1 MDDCILYSL
10 SLPTKTR
17 LEVNSVAHSPSS
29 QDVSSQLPDV
39 PNAPAG
45 AEDRSRRN
53 AERARQRRERRE
65 SAARQIKA
73 ESESLD
79 VSEAAMCLPDAPSP
93 AEPPPPAEPS
103 ADDDVYISRGGRA
116 LRKRKMIKTP
126 EPPARQP
133 SKRTTAL

>member
-1 MDDCILYSL
+1 M
-10 SLPTKTR
+10 
-17 LEVNSVAHSPSS
+17 SV
-29 QDVSSQLPDV
+29 QLPILHHAYHPV
-39 PNAPAG
+39 IGGVASS
-45 AEDRSRRN
+45 RS
-53 AERARQRRERRE
+53 
-65 SAARQIKA
+65 
-73 ESESLD
+73 SLLETPFD
-79 VSEAAMCLPDAPSP
+79 P

>member
-17 LEVNSVAHSPSS
+17 LEVNSAAHSPSS
-29 QDVSSQLPDV
+29 QDVAQLPDV
-39 PNAPAG
+39 PNAPAPG

-65 SAARQIKA
+65 SAARQIKD
-73 ESESLD
+73 EGESLD
-79 VSEAAMCLPDAPSP
+79 VSDAGMCPPDAPSP